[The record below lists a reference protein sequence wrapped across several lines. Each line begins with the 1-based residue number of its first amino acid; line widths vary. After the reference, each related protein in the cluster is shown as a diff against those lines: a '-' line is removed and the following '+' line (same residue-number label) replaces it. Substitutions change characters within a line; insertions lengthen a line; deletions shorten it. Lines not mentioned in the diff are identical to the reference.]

1 MVVST
6 LALSWI
12 SIELAT
18 WGEISLFVLGF
29 ILVAAMLA
37 APEGVFA
44 TIGARLGKITAG
56 KTASHTTEI
65 PAPTGLGVRQ

>member
-44 TIGARLGKITAG
+44 TIGTRLGKITAG
-56 KTASHTTEI
+56 KTGDRTTEM
-65 PAPTGLGVRQ
+65 PAPTGLGVR